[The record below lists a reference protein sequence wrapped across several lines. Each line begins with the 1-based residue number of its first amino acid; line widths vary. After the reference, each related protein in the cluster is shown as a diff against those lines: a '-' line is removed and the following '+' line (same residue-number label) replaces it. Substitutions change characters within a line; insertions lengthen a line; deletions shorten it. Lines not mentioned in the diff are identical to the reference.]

1 MRDSVA
7 EHFDDQGN
15 AKAREKETKR
25 AARYGEEYR
34 FGQDLPHNGEAGGT
48 ESGADGDFLAAGES
62 LGEDKIGDIGA
73 GDEENE
79 SDGTEKDEQGG
90 TNVTDELLAQRK
102 DDGAPALVIFG

>member
-25 AARYGEEYR
+25 AARYREEHS
-34 FGQDLPHNGEAGGT
+34 FGQDLAQNGEARGP
-48 ESGADGDFLAAGES
+48 ERGADGDFLAAGES

-73 GDEENE
+73 GNEENE

-90 TNVTDELLAQRK
+90 TNVTDELFA
-102 DDGAPALVIFG
+102 